1 MANKLEL
8 LDTCK
13 ASSVLYFEGL
23 VEILG
28 YRIFGQIFSE
38 IREIIIEKCRA
49 YKRIPVVP

>member
-1 MANKLEL
+1 MANTLEL

-28 YRIFGQIFSE
+28 SRIFGQIFSE